1 MLAKAGES
9 SNPESLATALS
20 THTAILL
27 LQMAAQYK
35 YGRIG
40 RGTPD
45 FLSGIAKKFDHVFA
59 VIAFYGV
66 ALDGPSPMSL
76 ESPAIARNSMVLP
89 LPESSNDEHTFA
101 SRTPNKAPQK
111 KRRLQEPNAE
121 VSRQL
126 GQVARVLV
134 DEA

>member
-1 MLAKAGES
+1 VVSSHPFGLARAVVPKRGRSFTGNLAKHNAIW
-9 SNPESLATALS
+9 PEPQG
-20 THTAILL
+20 H
-27 LQMAAQYK
+27 K
-35 YGRIG
+35 
-40 RGTPD
+40 
-45 FLSGIAKKFDHVFA
+45 
-59 VIAFYGV
+59 
-66 ALDGPSPMSL
+66 
-76 ESPAIARNSMVLP
+76 PANARNSMVLP